1 MEDIDTEVVRRYHI
15 EEPGE
20 EALIENQS
28 KVSIPELLDEDAKE
42 LSLVH
47 AAIFRLNQHMTEVS
61 KVQPVVHEPVNI

>member
-1 MEDIDTEVVRRYHI
+1 MGWAAQ
-15 EEPGE
+15 EPGE
-20 EALIENQS
+20 EALIENPS